1 MVPQLL
7 FLLLSVIALLGAGML
22 LLRRDPIDG
31 ALALVMTMVALAG
44 LYLQLAAPVIAALQV
59 IVYAGAIMVLFL
71 FVTMFVR
78 RSEEHGP
85 LHRNRP
91 VFGVA
96 LLVAALLF
104 GLLANVALRADLS
117 SAAAAGSSA
126 DLRAIAEQIF
136 SADLFPFELVSVL
149 LLVAMVGVV
158 VLARRGEE
166 S

>member
-1 MVPQLL
+1 MVSQLL
-7 FLLLSVIALLGAGML
+7 FLLLSAVALGGGSML

-31 ALALVMTMVALAG
+31 ALALVLTMVALGG

-78 RSEEHGP
+78 RSEEQGP
-85 LHRNRP
+85 LYRNRP
-91 VFGVA
+91 MFA
-96 LLVAALLF
+96 IAFLVAALLF
-104 GLLANVALRADLS
+104 GLLASQMLHSEMLSVAV
-117 SAAAAGSSA
+117 AGTGA
-126 DLRAIAEQIF
+126 DLRAIAEHIF
-136 SADLFPFELVSVL
+136 SAYLFPFELVSAL

-166 S
+166 A